1 MSTIAQDATA
11 GPPGGQAAVSPGAFR
26 PPNMALT
33 TLGLALASFMQVL
46 DTTIAN
52 VSLPTISGSLGG
64 SANQATWV
72 ITSFAVSTAIALPL
86 TGWLARRFGELKLF
100 MWSTLA
106 FVVASFLCGIANSMG
121 QIGR

>member
-1 MSTIAQDATA
+1 MSTIAQDAPA
-11 GPPGGQAAVSPGAFR
+11 GPPRGQAAASPAAFR

-52 VSLPTISGSLGG
+52 VSLPAISGNLGG

-86 TGWLARRFGELKLF
+86 TGWLARRFGERKLF
-100 MWSTLA
+100 M
-106 FVVASFLCGIANSMG
+106 
-121 QIGR
+121 

>member
-1 MSTIAQDATA
+1 MSSTSSDA
-11 GPPGGQAAVSPGAFR
+11 AAAAPAPQGAAARASEFR
-26 PPNMALT
+26 PPNVALT

-52 VSLPTISGSLGG
+52 VSLPAISGNLGG

-86 TGWLARRFGELKLF
+86 TGWLARRFGERRLF
-100 MWSTLA
+100 MW
-106 FVVASFLCGIANSMG
+106 
-121 QIGR
+121 

>member
-1 MSTIAQDATA
+1 MSSIAQDASA
-11 GPPGGQAAVSPGAFR
+11 SPAGGQAAASPAAFR

-64 SANQATWV
+64 SANQA
-72 ITSFAVSTAIALPL
+72 
-86 TGWLARRFGELKLF
+86 
-100 MWSTLA
+100 
-106 FVVASFLCGIANSMG
+106 
-121 QIGR
+121 